1 MPEQP
6 LPQPPLQA
14 ERKTMPALLFDLD
27 GTMLNSD
34 PIHEA
39 VFAKLWTDR
48 GLPVPEGFYMEQVHG
63 RLNVDVFADH
73 LPDEP
78 DPQGLSEWKEA
89 EFRDRLPS
97 PYPATPGLAAFLD
110 LAQAQD
116 WQIAVVTNAMRLNAE
131 AMLRAIGLRDR
142 FEVIVIGEEC
152 EHGKPHPM
160 PYLNAM
166 DALGETP
173 SSCIAFE
180 DSPSGMRAA
189 AASGA
194 YSIGI
199 RSALD
204 DAKLRA
210 AGADMT
216 VEDFTDPALPGIL
229 ARIQGEAA

>member
-1 MPEQP
+1 
-6 LPQPPLQA
+6 
-14 ERKTMPALLFDLD
+14 MPALLFDLD

-39 VFAKLWTDR
+39 VFTELWTDR

-63 RLNVDVFADH
+63 RLNVDVFADY

-89 EFRDRLPS
+89 QFRDRLPS
-97 PYPATPGLAAFLD
+97 PYPATAGLAAFLD
-110 LAQAQD
+110 HAQSHG
-116 WQIAVVTNAMRLNAE
+116 WKMAVVTNAMRLNAE
-131 AMLRAIGLRDR
+131 AMLHAIGLRDW

-152 EHGKPHPM
+152 EHGKPHPL
-160 PYLNAM
+160 PYLTAM
-166 DALGETP
+166 DMLGEP
-173 SSCIAFE
+173 PASCIAFE

-194 YSIGI
+194 YSIGV

-210 AGADMT
+210 AGADLT
-216 VEDFTDPALPGIL
+216 IQDFTDPALPEIL
-229 ARIQGEAA
+229 ARIQGVAA

>member
-1 MPEQP
+1 
-6 LPQPPLQA
+6 
-14 ERKTMPALLFDLD
+14 MPALLFDLD

-39 VFAKLWTDR
+39 VFTELWTER

-63 RLNVDVFADH
+63 RLNVDVFADY
-73 LPDEP
+73 LPNEP
-78 DPQGLSEWKEA
+78 DPQALSEWKEA
-89 EFRDRLPS
+89 QFRDRLPS
-97 PYPATPGLAAFLD
+97 PYPATAGLPDFIDA
-110 LAQAQD
+110 AQAQG
-116 WQIAVVTNAMRLNAE
+116 WQLAVVTNAMRLNAE
-131 AMLRAIGLRDR
+131 AMLGAIGLRDR

-152 EHGKPHPM
+152 AFGKPHPM
-160 PYLNAM
+160 PYLTAM
-166 DALGETP
+166 AALGEFP
-173 SSCIAFE
+173 ENCIAFE

-216 VEDFTDPALPGIL
+216 IQDFTDPALPGIL
-229 ARIQGEAA
+229 ARILGVAA